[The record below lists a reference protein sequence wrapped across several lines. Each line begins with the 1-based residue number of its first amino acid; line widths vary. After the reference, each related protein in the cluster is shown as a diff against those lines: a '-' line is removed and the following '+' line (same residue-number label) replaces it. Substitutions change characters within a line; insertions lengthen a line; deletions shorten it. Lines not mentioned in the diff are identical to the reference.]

1 MTKVLARTDRKRQT
15 GQFDRGPRGAL
26 GESILRAAQ
35 REFLERG
42 FKGTSIESV
51 AKAAGVAK
59 GTVYLYFDTKE
70 DVFRGV
76 SQAFINWFLERARE
90 AAASKGSVEARLA
103 GVLEAKFGTISKL
116 AASSPH
122 GAELV
127 DASNG
132 VSGDLYRKADV
143 DYVKVLAHVLG
154 AQKLTLPAEEA
165 AWLVFRAAE
174 KSDALATL
182 ARVMAKG
189 LKA

>member
-1 MTKVLARTDRKRQT
+1 
-15 GQFDRGPRGAL
+15 L

-42 FKGTSIESV
+42 YRRTSIESV
-51 AKAAGVAK
+51 ARAAGVAK

-76 SQAFINWFLERARE
+76 SQAFIDWFLERARQ
-90 AAASKGSVEARLA
+90 AAAAKGSVEQRLSA
-103 GVLEAKFGTISKL
+103 VLEAKFGSIAKL
-116 AASSPH
+116 KAGSPH

-132 VSGDLYRKADV
+132 VSGDLYRKADRA
-143 DYVKVLAHVLG
+143 YVKVLAHVLG
-154 AQKLTLPAEEA
+154 DQKLSMPAEDA

-174 KSDALATL
+174 KSDALPALAKVL
-182 ARVMAKG
+182 ARG